1 MSRSSRARLSTVALS
16 AMACLALLAAP
27 AAAHVTAN
35 PSQGPSGSYFF
46 TEFSVGHGCDGSPT
60 TAVSVQIPPG
70 VVSVT
75 PEVEPG
81 WEIETVTGPYD
92 EPVELH
98 GEEITEGVV
107 EVTWTGGPLPD
118 ERLTR
123 FGLSMKLPEGDPGET
138 LYFPVVQQCS
148 DGETRWIQIPE
159 EGGEEPD
166 EPAPGIVLTAAS
178 GGHGDEAADADGEDS
193 ADAEPAANAGAAGDE
208 AAADAGAADDPA
220 ATETGAGA
228 ADGAALVSAA
238 EPVRE
243 GTDPLAVVALVV
255 GALALVLGAV
265 ALMTRRRAA

>member
-1 MSRSSRARLSTVALS
+1 MSRCSRARLSTVALS
-16 AMACLALLAAP
+16 AMACLALLTAP

-35 PSQGPSGSYFF
+35 PSQGPSGSYFY

-60 TAVSVQIPPG
+60 TALSVQIPPG
-70 VVSVT
+70 VESVK

-81 WEIETVTGPYD
+81 WGIETETGPYD

-107 EVTWTGGPLPD
+107 EVSWTGGPLPD
-118 ERLTR
+118 DRLTR

-138 LYFPVVQQCS
+138 LYFPVVQQCE
-148 DGETRWIQIPE
+148 DGETRWIQTPE
-159 EGGEEPD
+159 EGGAEPD
-166 EPAPGIVLTAAS
+166 QPAPGIVLTAAS
-178 GGHGDEAADADGEDS
+178 GGHGDEAEDAHDDDG
-193 ADAEPAANAGAAGDE
+193 AQAEPAANAGAAGDP
-208 AAADAGAADDPA
+208 AATETGAAGDPA

-238 EPVRE
+238 VPARE

-255 GALALVLGAV
+255 GALGLVLGGV
-265 ALMTRRRAA
+265 ALGTRRRAA